1 MQPAPGKPTT
11 LIKPTLDTL
20 YHIDYEWWERS
31 GKDLAQALIAQ
42 LPQSLRDNLSL
53 RPGETMLDY
62 VDPVTAE
69 VTQVNELTLAVR
81 TAAEDSQFVT
91 PQTSIT
97 DAIFRIFV
105 ANGNQPLS
113 VNELGERLARP
124 PQTILKMLSGREI
137 YYGLRPVR

>member
-1 MQPAPGKPTT
+1 MQPAPGRPVT
-11 LIKPTLDTL
+11 LIKPTLDTR

-31 GKDLAQALIAQ
+31 GKDLVQALIAQ
-42 LPQSLRDNLSL
+42 LPQFLRDNLSQ
-53 RPGETMLDY
+53 RPGETILDY

-69 VTQVNELTLAVR
+69 VTPENELTLAVR
-81 TAAEDSQFVT
+81 MAAEDPEFVT

-124 PQTILKMLSGREI
+124 PQTILKMLNGREI
-137 YYGLRPVR
+137 YYGLRPAR

>member
-42 LPQSLRDNLSL
+42 LPQSLRDNLSVH
-53 RPGETMLDY
+53 PGEITLDY

-69 VTQVNELTLAVR
+69 VTPENELTLAVR
-81 TAAEDSQFVT
+81 TAAQDPSFVT

-105 ANGNQPLS
+105 ANDNQPQS
-113 VNELGERLARP
+113 VNELAERLSRP